1 MRSDAFQT
9 AQIYRLLLKAV
20 KKHIGKEE
28 NKRHFIEFVTSEFR
42 NNQNLS
48 DGVAVQQKIKLARD
62 YTFLLNSVH
71 HHKDLLFSYNIAV
84 DRSDEVKRTLG
95 KSASS
100 VGLRLPEVSSQKLNP
115 CSSSPVIFVE
125 LQRLGVGCFR
135 MGLYAKLGELH
146 LINAYIDTFWPNLD

>member
-9 AQIYRLLLKAV
+9 ANIYRLLLKAV

-42 NNQNLS
+42 NNRNLS
-48 DGVAVQQKIKLARD
+48 DCVAIQQKIKLVRD

-100 VGLRLPEVSSQKLNP
+100 VGLQLPEVYQP
-115 CSSSPVIFVE
+115 
-125 LQRLGVGCFR
+125 
-135 MGLYAKLGELH
+135 
-146 LINAYIDTFWPNLD
+146 

>member
-1 MRSDAFQT
+1 MRSDAFET
-9 AQIYRLLLKAV
+9 AKIYRLLLKAV

-62 YTFLLNSVH
+62 YTYLLNSVH

-84 DRSDEVKRTLG
+84 DRSDEVRRTLG

-100 VGLRLPEVSSQKLNP
+100 VGLRLPEVYQP
-115 CSSSPVIFVE
+115 
-125 LQRLGVGCFR
+125 
-135 MGLYAKLGELH
+135 
-146 LINAYIDTFWPNLD
+146 

>member
-1 MRSDAFQT
+1 MRSDTFQT
-9 AQIYRLLLKAV
+9 VKIYRHLLKAV

-28 NKRHFIEFVTSEFR
+28 NKRHFLEFVTSEFR

-48 DGVAVQQKIKLARD
+48 DGVAFQQKIKLARD

-100 VGLRLPEVSSQKLNP
+100 VGLRLPEVYQP
-115 CSSSPVIFVE
+115 
-125 LQRLGVGCFR
+125 
-135 MGLYAKLGELH
+135 
-146 LINAYIDTFWPNLD
+146 

>member
-9 AQIYRLLLKAV
+9 ANIYRLLLKAV

-42 NNQNLS
+42 NNRNLS
-48 DGVAVQQKIKLARD
+48 DCVAIQQKIKLARD

-100 VGLRLPEVSSQKLNP
+100 VGLQLPESS
-115 CSSSPVIFVE
+115 
-125 LQRLGVGCFR
+125 GV
-135 MGLYAKLGELH
+135 AKNMTYLREQTTD
-146 LINAYIDTFWPNLD
+146 NS

>member
-1 MRSDAFQT
+1 MRSEAFQT
-9 AQIYRLLLKAV
+9 ANIYRLLLKAV

-28 NKRHFIEFVTSEFR
+28 NKKHFIEFVTSEFR

-48 DGVAVQQKIKLARD
+48 DNVAIQQKIKLARD

-100 VGLRLPEVSSQKLNP
+100 VGLQLPEVYQP
-115 CSSSPVIFVE
+115 
-125 LQRLGVGCFR
+125 
-135 MGLYAKLGELH
+135 
-146 LINAYIDTFWPNLD
+146 

>member
-9 AQIYRLLLKAV
+9 ANIYRLLLKAV

-42 NNQNLS
+42 NNRNLS
-48 DGVAVQQKIKLARD
+48 DCVAIQQKIKLARD

-100 VGLRLPEVSSQKLNP
+100 VGLQLPESS
-115 CSSSPVIFVE
+115 
-125 LQRLGVGCFR
+125 GV
-135 MGLYAKLGELH
+135 AKNMTCLREQTTD
-146 LINAYIDTFWPNLD
+146 NS